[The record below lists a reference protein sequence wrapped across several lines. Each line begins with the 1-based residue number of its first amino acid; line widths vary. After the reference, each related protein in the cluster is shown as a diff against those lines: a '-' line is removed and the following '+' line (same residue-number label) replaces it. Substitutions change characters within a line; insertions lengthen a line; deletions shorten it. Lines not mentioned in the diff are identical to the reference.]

1 MSPIR
6 DTSRRILTV
15 LDILITN
22 ALIVDGTGRAAFH
35 GEIGIENG
43 KIVEVRNLPDR
54 VGEGDP
60 APVQLE
66 SPRAKRV
73 IDAAG
78 KAVTP
83 GFIDIHSHADRG
95 VLTHPEAQSSLLMG
109 VTTEIT
115 GNCGGSMA
123 PLSDATA
130 AQMKRWM
137 KNIDFDWRSLDQFL
151 SRLEEQ
157 GVGNNHGLFVGQG
170 TIRGAVMGREKRFPT
185 QAEVQRMLE
194 LTEES
199 MEAGAF
205 GISTGRAYV
214 PGSFSS
220 LKEVVALTE
229 IVGQYRGIYT
239 SHIADQWAHVH
250 RATREVLEIGLRTGA
265 LAQVAHQKVVGKDN
279 WGGAEEVL
287 AILEEGQ
294 MMGVDIMADVYPYT
308 FSQVFSLERLLPEAL
323 SGDTR
328 HQTLDLL
335 RQESAVDRLRKEF
348 KENPTYISER
358 LMLYGVVQ
366 CENTADLQWLDMG
379 EVAASLSTDLAGA
392 LLHLLL
398 ENELRVK
405 VAGIMS
411 EEDLKAILA
420 HPLVMVGS
428 DSVLRSLDEDRETE
442 KDWSSVHPRE
452 YGTFPRILGRYVRDE
467 GLLSLEEAVRKMTG
481 MPADRLE
488 LPYRG
493 QIARGFWADLVI
505 FDPGTISDGATIA
518 DPCSPPKGIDYVL
531 VNGEIAVRDNEV
543 QSVLAGQVLRD
554 TQGRMLY

>member
-1 MSPIR
+1 
-6 DTSRRILTV
+6 V

-22 ALIVDGTGRAAFH
+22 ALIVDGTGKPAFR
-35 GEIGIENG
+35 GEIGIESG

-54 VGEGDP
+54 EGEGDP
-60 APVQLE
+60 VPVQLE
-66 SPRAKRV
+66 SARAKMV

-78 KAVTP
+78 RAVTP

-95 VLTHPEAQSSLLMG
+95 IIAHPEAESSLLMG

-137 KNIDFDWRSLDQFL
+137 KDIDFNWRSLDQFL

-170 TIRGAVMGREKRFPT
+170 TIRGAVMGRDKRFPT

-194 LTEES
+194 LTKES

-279 WGGAEEVL
+279 WGRAEEVL

-294 MMGVDIMADVYPYT
+294 MMGLDIMADVYPYPY
-308 FSQVFSLERLLPEAL
+308 SQVFSLDRLLP
-323 SGDTR
+323 DTLKGETAA
-328 HQTLDLL
+328 QTLDNLSEKGAVETL
-335 RQESAVDRLRKEF
+335 RREF
-348 KENPTYISER
+348 KESPTYISER

-366 CENTADLQWLDMG
+366 CQETEEFQWLDMG
-379 EVAASLSTDLAGA
+379 EVAARHGTDLAGA
-392 LLHLLL
+392 MVHLLL

-442 KDWSSVHPRE
+442 KEWSSVHPRE
-452 YGTFPRILGRYVRDE
+452 YGTFPRVLGKYVRE
-467 GLLSLEEAVRKMTG
+467 ESLLTLEEAVHKMTG

-505 FDPGTISDGATIA
+505 LDPETISDGATIA

-531 VNGEIAVRDNEV
+531 VNGEIAVKHNKV
-543 QSVLAGQVLRD
+543 QPVLAGQVLRD